1 MKEKIL
7 NRRVIRALGNSFW
20 DSIINPPM
28 YYYHVDIVINNH
40 PEIMKGVRE
49 FETCND

>member
-1 MKEKIL
+1 
-7 NRRVIRALGNSFW
+7 
-20 DSIINPPM
+20 
-28 YYYHVDIVINNH
+28 VDIVINNH